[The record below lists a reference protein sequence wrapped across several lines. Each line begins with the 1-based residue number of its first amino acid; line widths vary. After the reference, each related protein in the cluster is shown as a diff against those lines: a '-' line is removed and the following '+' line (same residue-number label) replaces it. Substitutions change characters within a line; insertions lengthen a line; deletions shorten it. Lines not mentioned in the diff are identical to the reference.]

1 MPNGIQ
7 HSTGATPAGCLR
19 KGNML
24 ISNNT
29 ADTGTSFYTGI
40 NPPTG
45 GYTIYLNKASGG
57 PSIYCPAN
65 DTQLVSIT
73 NQIAGANYTTAAQCL
88 AYFAGQSDKLC
99 MNFNY
104 EGIVTNGLVLNLDAG
119 FDPSYPTAGTTWYDL
134 SGNTNNGTLT
144 NGPTFNSAN
153 SGSIVFDGTNDYTTL
168 GSSVPTTL
176 RIGDGDFTIDFWV
189 YTNGTSTYAI
199 CGNLNDAIG
208 DGSYWVILNSTY
220 TGLHTVQFGRV
231 GISSKFGTTT
241 LPTNAWTNI
250 ILSRIGTTMTCYI
263 NGASYSTTA
272 TVNNFTGNF
281 NVDYLLGISKF
292 NSSFN
297 AYPLNGRLAILRIYK
312 GVGLTS
318 TQVLQ
323 NYNTTKGRFGL

>member
-1 MPNGIQ
+1 MPNGIKYT
-7 HSTGATPAGCLR
+7 TGAIETGCLK
-19 KGNML
+19 KGSML
-24 ISNNT
+24 IANNT
-29 ADTGTSFYTGI
+29 ADYGSTFYSGI
-40 NPPTG
+40 TPPSG
-45 GYTIYLNKASGG
+45 GYTVYLNKATGG

-65 DTQLVSIT
+65 DAQLISLT
-73 NQIAGANYTTAAQCL
+73 NSIAGASYTTAAQCL
-88 AYFAGQSDKLC
+88 TYFVGQSDKIC
-99 MNFNY
+99 VNRDY
-104 EGIVTNGLVLNLDAG
+104 EGIVTSGLVLNLDAG
-119 FDPSYPTAGTTWYDL
+119 FTPSYPKSGTTWYDL
-134 SGNTNNGTLT
+134 SANVYNGTLT
-144 NGPTFNSAN
+144 NGPTYDMADG
-153 SGSIVFDGTNDYTTL
+153 GSIQFDGTNDYVTL
-168 GSSVPTTL
+168 GSSVPTNL

-189 YTNGTSTYAI
+189 YTSGTATYAI
-199 CGNLNDAIG
+199 CGNLNDANG

-292 NSSFN
+292 NSSFS
-297 AYPLNGRLAILRIYK
+297 AYPLNGWLAILRIYK

-323 NYNTTKGRFGL
+323 NYNSTKARFGL